1 MTLATLDEAVRPAL
15 ASRPVHIDPPI
26 SPRLLVLASPRRVLA
41 LLGALCAFAI
51 AAHFDGGRLLLFV
64 DRPLERWVIAHRS
77 GTLDAIFNRL
87 SFLGSTQVV
96 LIGGAVLALAAL
108 PKCRTVA
115 VLAVTATLARPL
127 LEFTL
132 KNLVARDRPD
142 IDRMARGIGYSFP
155 CGHVMAAA
163 VLWGMVP
170 IVVSLYLRSHRVWW
184 ITSTLSL
191 VMIIGIGAS
200 RVYLGVHWPTDVL
213 GGFIAAGLLLAGLE
227 LGYHRLHLRRGCDLG
242 AISVR

>member
-1 MTLATLDEAVRPAL
+1 MTVAMLDEAVRPAS
-15 ASRPVHIDPPI
+15 ASRPLHVSPPV
-26 SPRLLVLASPRRVLA
+26 SPRLIVLASARRVYG
-41 LLGALCAFAI
+41 LLGALVALAV
-51 AAHFDGGRLLLFV
+51 AAHFDGGRMLLFV
-64 DRPLERWVIAHRS
+64 DRPIEKFVIAHRS

-96 LIGGAVLALAAL
+96 LIGGAVLALVAL
-108 PKCRTVA
+108 PRCRA
-115 VLAVTATLARPL
+115 VSALIVTATLARPL

-142 IDRMARGIGYSFP
+142 LDRMARGVGYSFP

-170 IVVSLYLRSHRVWW
+170 IVVSLYVRSHRVWW
-184 ITSTLSL
+184 ITSTISL
-191 VMIIGIGAS
+191 LMIIGIGAS

-213 GGFIAAGLLLAGLE
+213 GGFIAASLLLAGLE
-227 LGYHRLHLRRGCDLG
+227 LGYHHAHLRRRCDLG
-242 AISVR
+242 ANSPR